1 MHIASA
7 ITIQFNIVNYIYLLV
22 GLIIIGAIAIVGCMY
37 LYGEYQE
44 YKRKQQVRTDRP
56 WL

>member
-1 MHIASA
+1 MDLARSVA
-7 ITIQFNIVNYIYLLV
+7 IQFNIVNYIYLLV

-37 LYGEYQE
+37 LYVEYQE

>member
-7 ITIQFNIVNYIYLLV
+7 ITIQFNIVTYIYLLIGV
-22 GLIIIGAIAIVGCMY
+22 IVIGAIVIVGSVY

-44 YKRKQQVRTDRP
+44 YKREHINTKKD